1 MDTNF
6 NFFKEIVFIFKVLYI
21 ISSEVIYYVIFR
33 DYLNF
38 IDNITHRL
46 ASVNI
51 LYVKIF
57 QAIASN
63 NNLID
68 DKTNNKLLKFTD
80 NAPWSYEDIM
90 LT

>member
-57 QAIASN
+57 QALASN

-68 DKTNNKLLKFTD
+68 NN
-80 NAPWSYEDIM
+80 
-90 LT
+90 